1 MSTADHSPTVRRA
14 RELFSLQK
22 WPHADHDLRIMWEH
36 SDLDYDDGLVLF
48 SIARQDYDLGSGLL
62 SRPRENIHLVT
73 AARPVKV
80 VLHGGGT
87 ASESVAGLSLLG
99 SAVPAITSSSSSTI

>member
-22 WPHADHDLRIMWEH
+22 WPHADHDLRIMWAR

-48 SIARQDYDLGSGLL
+48 AIAHQDYVLGSG
-62 SRPRENIHLVT
+62 SWKGYHQTQR
-73 AARPVKV
+73 
-80 VLHGGGT
+80 
-87 ASESVAGLSLLG
+87 
-99 SAVPAITSSSSSTI
+99 